1 MSLTQFDLEKKDLQR
16 SIDALLAKP
25 HMTATERKQMDGLLS
40 KLANL
45 RSPEELITRANQ
57 GVFAELGLGTAK
69 VVDEEERAGVRE
81 RESFRSFLAKGAELR
96 TYSGMNVATDSQ
108 GGFLVPAGY
117 FRDKVFSMLKATDR
131 LFDEDVVTKY
141 ESENGNTLSV
151 PMIDDT
157 ATSAS
162 VIAEGVVSTEGEI
175 STVDR
180 VLLAKVPTWRSK
192 QIIFSTELLQDSA
205 FPAEDLIASAIA
217 TRFQRG
223 IGASNITTLL
233 TAATSGLTSGSG
245 TAVSLTDLLGLMG
258 SLDPAYLAS
267 PKCFWAMR
275 FSTLI
280 SLYQLKD
287 SAGRNLIKPRRDA
300 NGNPLVLDI
309 PVAICPSMPAIA
321 VNAKSIAIGDFSRFF
336 VRTVKNTLSLK
347 RYSQSPGLAENG
359 LVAFEGYVRSNA
371 GLLVAS
377 GADSPVKYLTQA
389 AS

>member
-1 MSLTQFDLEKKDLQR
+1 
-16 SIDALLAKP
+16 
-25 HMTATERKQMDGLLS
+25 
-40 KLANL
+40 
-45 RSPEELITRANQ
+45 
-57 GVFAELGLGTAK
+57 VFAEMGLGTAK
-69 VVDEEERAGVRE
+69 VVTETQLEGVRE
-81 RESFRSFLAKGAELR
+81 REAFRSFLAKGAELR

-141 ESENGNTLSV
+141 ESENGNTLAV

-157 ATSAS
+157 GTSAT

-175 STVDR
+175 TTVDR

-217 TRFQRG
+217 TRFRRG
-223 IGASNITTLL
+223 IGASNVTTLL
-233 TAATSGLTSGSG
+233 SAATSGLTSGSG

-280 SLYQLKD
+280 TLYQLRD

-300 NGNPLVLDI
+300 NGNPLILDI

-321 VNAKSIAIGDFSRFF
+321 VNAKAVALGDFSRFF

-359 LVAFEGYVRSNA
+359 LVAFEGFVRSNA

-389 AS
+389 AV